1 MGLQGSVTLIS
12 AAFQSP
18 RTCVSPGEIREQ
30 QRRPECGAWS
40 GFAVAVV
47 AAHRLIFGA
56 AATIT
61 SCPLCPMG
69 RRAVKGPTIPRGAAG
84 PALPAGRGQG
94 LCRCALPGP
103 ASPRALG
110 AGWVP

>member
-18 RTCVSPGEIREQ
+18 RTCASPEEIREQ

-47 AAHRLIFGA
+47 VAHRLSLELPPPSPA
-56 AATIT
+56 V
-61 SCPLCPMG
+61 LCAPWG
-69 RRAVKGPTIPRGAAG
+69 E
-84 PALPAGRGQG
+84 G
-94 LCRCALPGP
+94 L
-103 ASPRALG
+103 
-110 AGWVP
+110 